1 MNATTMNL
9 QLELAHAALSESNM
23 ANRLDLAKF
32 ALGIISGVAA
42 AVVVAEVD
50 QLTVYSIALEGSTKS
65 TVSEVADA
73 AVALR
78 RIAEQSFDAQSR

>member
-9 QLELAHAALSESNM
+9 QLGLAHDALSEANM
-23 ANRLDLAKF
+23 VNKLDLAKF

-42 AVVVAEVD
+42 AAVAEVD
-50 QLTVYSIALEGSTKS
+50 QPTVYTIALEGSTKS
-65 TVSEVADA
+65 TVSEVTDA

-78 RIAEQSFDAQSR
+78 QIAEQSFDAQNR

>member
-1 MNATTMNL
+1 MNASAMNL
-9 QLELAHAALSESNM
+9 QLGLAHAALSGANM
-23 ANRLDLAKF
+23 TNRLDLAKF

-42 AVVVAEVD
+42 AVVAEVD
-50 QLTVYSIALEGSTKS
+50 QPTVYAIACDGSTKA
-65 TVSEVADA
+65 TVSEVTDA